1 MMMNNP
7 TMLSYIRREQPVLER
22 LLASYPKQIT
32 AALADAPQQ
41 AQRWL
46 VLASGSGINAAN
58 SARFYMQKIAGLQV
72 TVMAAEQYLAYET
85 ADPNVDV
92 IIGVTLTASDAT
104 LQGAIEKAKAASQAH
119 TIMLTNQKGT
129 ELVELADVSCDLLT
143 GKETIPYITLSFQA
157 IVLALMLLALR
168 SAENQGLLDELTI
181 NQELDELGFLI
192 ESMTHTVQQANDF
205 YRKFTIDFTNA
216 PAFSAI
222 GADVLAGTLAEMQSK
237 FPAILRVPTHG
248 YSLTEFTSSGFMG
261 AHENHRQFYIE
272 LETNSTDMD
281 GLQAVKTYE
290 SRLTPHIYTIS
301 LTGADPEI
309 DDEQTLQLEA
319 VTDPYKAPLIA
330 IIPFQVLAWFI
341 AKSRGIN
348 LNHPRFAD
356 FQSTINPEQASQN

>member
-32 AALADAPQQ
+32 AALTDAPQQ
-41 AQRWL
+41 SQHWL

-58 SARFYMQKIAGLQV
+58 SARFYMQKIANLQV
-72 TVMAAEQYLAYET
+72 TVIAADQYLTYET
-85 ADPNVDV
+85 ADPNVNV

-129 ELVELADVSCDLLT
+129 ELVELVDASCDLLT

-157 IVLALMLLALR
+157 IVLALMLLAVR
-168 SAENQGLLDELTI
+168 SAENQGLLTELAI

-216 PAFSAI
+216 PAFTGI
-222 GADVLAGTLAEMQSK
+222 GANVLAGTLAEMQSK
-237 FPAILRVPTHG
+237 FTAILRVPTRG
-248 YSLTEFTSSGFMG
+248 YSLTEFTHSGYMG

-272 LETNSTDMD
+272 LATDPAD
-281 GLQAVKTYE
+281 IAQLQAVKTYE

-301 LTGADPEI
+301 LTGEAPTI

-319 VTDPYKAPLIA
+319 VADPYKAPLIA

-356 FQSTINPEQASQN
+356 FQTMINLEQPRQD